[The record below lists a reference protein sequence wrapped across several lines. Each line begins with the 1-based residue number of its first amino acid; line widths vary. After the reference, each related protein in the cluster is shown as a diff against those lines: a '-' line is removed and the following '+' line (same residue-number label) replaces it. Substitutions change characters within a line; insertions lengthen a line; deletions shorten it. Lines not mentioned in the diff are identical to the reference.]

1 MRGAYFLRK
10 PSEMRVPVTF
20 TERELDIMAVLWLH
34 GPSTVAEVRSRLD
47 DDVSHNTVATMLTIL
62 ENKGYVDHV
71 EEGRAFRY
79 RPIVDREAAGTSAF
93 SRLVDTVFGGS
104 AEALLTHF
112 VRDRRLSKAELERI
126 RRVLDEQ
133 IDAPISRKR
142 SKP

>member
-1 MRGAYFLRK
+1 MA
-10 PSEMRVPVTF
+10 VTF
-20 TERELDIMAVLWLH
+20 TERELDIMAVLWQH
-34 GPSTVAEVRSRLD
+34 GPSTVAEVRSHLD

-62 ENKGYVDHV
+62 ENKGYVAHV

-79 RPIVDREAAGTSAF
+79 RPIVDREEAGSSAF

-126 RRVLDEQ
+126 RGVLDEQ
-133 IDAPISRKR
+133 LDAPNPRNR
-142 SKP
+142 TKP

>member
-1 MRGAYFLRK
+1 VA
-10 PSEMRVPVTF
+10 VVF
-20 TERELDIMAVLWLH
+20 TERELDIMAVLWQH
-34 GPSTVAEVRSRLD
+34 GPSTVAEVRSHLR

-62 ENKGYVDHV
+62 ETKGHVDHA

-79 RPIVDREAAGTSAF
+79 RPIVDREEAGRSAF

-112 VRDRRLSKAELERI
+112 VRDRRLTKAELERI

-133 IDAPISRKR
+133 LTTPNQKAASKR
-142 SKP
+142 RGKS

>member
-1 MRGAYFLRK
+1 
-10 PSEMRVPVTF
+10 VPVNF
-20 TERELDIMAVLWLH
+20 TERELDIMAVLWQH
-34 GPSTVAEVRSRLD
+34 GPSTVAEVRSQLD

-133 IDAPISRKR
+133 IDAPVSRKKTR
-142 SKP
+142 P

>member
-1 MRGAYFLRK
+1 M
-10 PSEMRVPVTF
+10 PVNF
-20 TERELDIMAVLWLH
+20 TERELDIMAVLWQH
-34 GPSTVAEVRSRLD
+34 GPSTVAEVRSQLD

-133 IDAPISRKR
+133 IDAPVSRKKTR
-142 SKP
+142 P

>member
-1 MRGAYFLRK
+1 M
-10 PSEMRVPVTF
+10 PVNF
-20 TERELDIMAVLWLH
+20 TERELDIMAVLWQH
-34 GPSTVAEVRSRLD
+34 GPSTVAEVRSQLD
-47 DDVSHNTVATMLTIL
+47 DGVSHNTVATMLTIL

-133 IDAPISRKR
+133 IDAPVSRKKTR
-142 SKP
+142 P